1 MKFYAHIREKD
12 KDLKDPQILWTHLFE
27 TSVLAENYAGKIG
40 LPRCGK
46 LLGLLHDLGK
56 ASHEFQNYLLSGEGI
71 LDSDA
76 DDYIDPS
83 TMRGK
88 IDHSTAGA
96 QTIYKTLFSKS
107 PEGKLTGQLLSM
119 VIASHHSGLIDC
131 LTPEGVD
138 NFTRRLEKSEE
149 KAHFQEAYSN
159 LDANQQDQISKLLSD
174 ELLIKEVITKV
185 SLMKEENES
194 KETFDFKLGLLARF
208 LLSCLLDADRL
219 NTADFE
225 SPGNTQFRNQNVY
238 PSWKHLVEKLN
249 LKINQFAAKIDKN
262 EVDILRNRVSQSCFD
277 FSAKPKGIFQ
287 LTVPTGGGKT
297 FASLRFALNHA
308 DKHAMDRIFYVI
320 PYTSI
325 IDQNAE
331 EARKVLEEK
340 DQNGHYLHNIVL
352 EHHSNLTPDEETRR
366 QKLLAE
372 NWDAPIVFTT
382 QVQFLESVFG
392 SGTRN
397 ARRMHQF
404 ANSIIIFD
412 EVQMVPIRIVHMFN
426 LAIRFLVHSCG
437 ATVVLCTATQ
447 PLLDQVEP
455 KTRSLII
462 KPENKIIQYEEE
474 LFNQLKRVNVFDKRR
489 IGGWNEEQIVDL
501 TLNELHAKGSVLI
514 VVNTKK
520 SAKSLFNALSK
531 GNNPT
536 PYHLSTSM
544 CPAHRLVTL
553 EMIKEKLAENSPV
566 ICVSTQL
573 IEAGVDIDFGSVIR
587 YLAGMDSIT
596 QAAGRCNRNG
606 FRLDGGN
613 VWIVNPTEENI
624 DKLDDIKIGSD
635 KAQTILDNYN
645 QSPEKFDNDRIGLK
659 SMKSYYQ
666 HYFFERKTEMSY
678 PVHSNS
684 SIGRAD
690 DLFNILSTNKYAIEG
705 YIRIS
710 GKPSSL
716 HFKQS
721 FQSAAKAFRVIES
734 PSIGVIVPYKDE
746 GNQVIT
752 DLCGAFEI
760 EKQWGLIKKAQRYS
774 VNLFRHEFEKLADKK
789 IIREV
794 QKGAG
799 IFYLDKQFYS
809 KDFGWSDEPVSSMEK
824 LFH

>member
-1 MKFYAHIREKD
+1 MEFYAHFRENDTSFKE
-12 KDLKDPQILWTHLFE
+12 PQYLWTHLLE
-27 TSVLAENYAGKIG
+27 TSQLAENFAGKIG
-40 LPRCGK
+40 MSRSGK

-56 ASHEFQNYLLSGEGI
+56 ASQEFQNYLLSGEGI
-71 LDSDA
+71 LDPDA
-76 DDYIDPS
+76 DEYIDH
-83 TMRGK
+83 TAMKGK

-96 QTIYKTLFSKS
+96 QTIYRTIFPKS
-107 PEGKLTGQLLSM
+107 PEGQLTAQLLSM

-131 LTPEGVD
+131 LTPEGAD
-138 NFTRRLEKSEE
+138 NFTRRLEKLE
-149 KAHFQEAYSN
+149 KSAHSQEAYSN
-159 LDANQQDQISKLLSD
+159 LDTYQQVLISKLLSD
-174 ELLIKEVITKV
+174 DLLLNEVITKITT
-185 SLMKEENES
+185 MKEENES
-194 KETFDFKLGLLARF
+194 KETFNFKLGLLARY

-225 SPGNTQFRNQNVY
+225 SPLNFRIRNNNNY
-238 PSWKHLVEKLN
+238 PTWESLSNKLR
-249 LKINQFAAKIDKN
+249 LKIDEFKDKPNRN
-262 EVDILRNRVSQSCFD
+262 EVDHLRSKVSNSCLE
-277 FSAKPKGIFQ
+277 FSSKPKGIFQ

-308 DKHAMDRIFYVI
+308 KVHSMDRVFYII

-331 EARKVLEEK
+331 ETRKVLEEK
-340 DQNGHYLHNIVL
+340 DKHGRYLNNVVL
-352 EHHSNLTPDEETRR
+352 EHHSNLTPDEESRR

-382 QVQFLESVFG
+382 QVQFLETLFG

-397 ARRMHQF
+397 ARRMHQL

-412 EVQMVPIRIVHMFN
+412 EVQMIPIRVVQMFN

-455 KTRSLII
+455 KTRSLNI
-462 KPENKIIQYEEE
+462 KSESKIIQYEEE
-474 LFNQLKRVNVFDKRR
+474 LFNQLKRVNVFDNRR
-489 IGGWNEEQIVDL
+489 IGGWSEEQIVDL
-501 TLNELHAKGSVLI
+501 ALNELHTKGSVLI

-520 SAKSLFNALSK
+520 SAKSLCKALSK

-536 PYHLSTSM
+536 LYHLSTSM
-544 CPAHRLVTL
+544 CPAHRLDTL
-553 EMIKEKLAENSPV
+553 NEIKDKLANNIPV
-566 ICVSTQL
+566 ICISTQL

-587 YLAGMDSIT
+587 YLAGLDSIA

-606 FRLDGGN
+606 LREDGGN
-613 VWIVNPTEENI
+613 VWIVNPAEENI
-624 DKLDDIKIGSD
+624 DKLDVIKIGSE
-635 KAQTILDNYN
+635 KAQTILDDYN

-659 SMKSYYQ
+659 SMKAYYQ

-678 PVHSNS
+678 PIHSNS

-690 DLFNILSTNKYAIEG
+690 DLFNILSTNKYAVEG

-721 FQSAAKAFRVIES
+721 FQSAANAFRVIES
-734 PSIGVIVPYKDE
+734 PSIGVIVPYGNE
-746 GNQVIT
+746 GIQVIT
-752 DLCGAFEI
+752 DLCGASEI
-760 EKQWGLIKKAQRYS
+760 EKQWGLIKKAQRFS
-774 VNLFRHEFEKLADKK
+774 VNLFPHEFEKLADKN

-799 IFYLDKQFYS
+799 IFYLDKQYYS
-809 KDFGWSDEPVSSMEK
+809 KDFGWSDEPVSSMEN